1 MFDKLIIRK
10 RVDGTLSLESCLS
23 PSNDK
28 KTNNNEK
35 DIII

>member
-28 KTNNNEK
+28 NKQQ
-35 DIII
+35 